1 MAETRHLTV
10 TGRVQGVAYRAW
22 TVGTA
27 TELGLVGWVRNR
39 RDGSVE
45 ITARGE
51 AKDLDA
57 LAARCRQGPFMARV
71 EDVTVTAGEDDPD
84 LGPSFV
90 QTATA

>member
-1 MAETRHLTV
+1 MVETRHLTV

-27 TELGLVGWVRNR
+27 ADLGLAGWVRNR

-51 AKDLDA
+51 PAALDA
-57 LAARCRQGPFMARV
+57 LAERCRRGPPLARV
-71 EDVTVTAGEDDPD
+71 DSVTANTVADDPS
-84 LGPSFV
+84 LGPTFV
-90 QTATA
+90 QAATE

>member
-22 TVGTA
+22 TIGTA
-27 TELGLVGWVRNR
+27 KELGLVGWVRNR

-45 ITARGE
+45 IAVRGE
-51 AKDLDA
+51 PEELDA
-57 LAARCRQGPFMARV
+57 LAARCRRGPPMALV
-71 EDVTVTAGEDDPD
+71 ETVAATVVEDDPD

-90 QTATA
+90 QVATA

>member
-10 TGRVQGVAYRAW
+10 SGRVQGVAYRAW

-27 TELGLVGWVRNR
+27 KELGLVGWVRNR

-45 ITARGE
+45 ITVRGE
-51 AKDLDA
+51 PEGLNA
-57 LAARCRQGPFMARV
+57 LAERCRQGPPMARV
-71 EDVTVTAGEDDPD
+71 ENVAVTTAEDDPD